1 MMQDHQTRCL
11 KLNNNRT
18 KADRCWWQSSE
29 FLGSRLVDAGPGVT
43 GYGLNL
49 LEAVVNDTLPGDIP
63 MIAVLILI
71 TRPPAIVL
79 KLPNLIFG

>member
-1 MMQDHQTRCL
+1 M
-11 KLNNNRT
+11 
-18 KADRCWWQSSE
+18 
-29 FLGSRLVDAGPGVT
+29 DAGPGVI

-71 TRPPAIVL
+71 TRSPAIVL

>member
-1 MMQDHQTRCL
+1 M
-11 KLNNNRT
+11 
-18 KADRCWWQSSE
+18 
-29 FLGSRLVDAGPGVT
+29 
-43 GYGLNL
+43 NL

-71 TRPPAIVL
+71 TQPPAIVL